1 MFTGL
6 IRAIGI
12 IERADSVASGRSFR
26 ARVQAP
32 DAEHATG
39 EWSDLEI
46 GESIAV
52 DGVCVTVED
61 LSTAPG
67 GEPVFTF
74 SAGHDTLRLTTLGDA
89 RPGYA
94 AHLER
99 ALRLSDRLGGHLVA
113 GHVDGPGFLVERRK
127 RGVAVDL
134 SFRVEKALAAQMVPK
149 GSVAVDGVSL
159 TITELGPER
168 FGVMLIPHTREV
180 THLISLKPG
189 SKVNIETDLIGKY
202 VVRMLGNAA
211 PPAPSGDALLD
222 LLRQEG

>member
-6 IRAIGI
+6 IRAIGV
-12 IERADSVASGRSFR
+12 IERTDSVASGRRFR

-32 DAEHATG
+32 DVEHATG

-52 DGVCVTVED
+52 DGVCVTAEE
-61 LSTAPG
+61 LSSAPG

-74 SAGHDTLRLTTLGDA
+74 SAGHDTLRLTTLGEA
-89 RPGYA
+89 RPGYK

-113 GHVDGPGFLVERRK
+113 GHVDGPGVLVERRK
-127 RGVAVDL
+127 HGLAVDL
-134 SFRVEKALAAQMVPK
+134 SFRVDKALGAQMVPK
-149 GSVAVDGVSL
+149 GSVAIDGVSL
-159 TITELGPER
+159 TITELGAER
-168 FGVMLIPHTREV
+168 FSVMLIPHTREV
-180 THLISLKPG
+180 THLPALRPG
-189 SKVNIETDLIGKY
+189 ATVNIETDLIGKY
-202 VVRMLGNAA
+202 VARMLGNAA
-211 PPAPSGDALLD
+211 PLAPSGDALLD